1 MSMYADHS
9 LTIRGC
15 LSRLRKPNPAILVPV
30 LGCLLLQ
37 GAHVQ
42 PVAAQ
47 ASAADPAADALPLVF
62 DTYTPGPCSPNG
74 QPQGN
79 CDPGEL
85 VRVRLVPVAEGLRQP
100 RHIAFI
106 PGTNDMLITE
116 PTEIRLVR
124 DGELVGEP
132 IAGFPAASL
141 DAGTLQSVIAHP
153 DFGATGFLYVYY
165 VKRRGDGATTLALA
179 RGRLQDMALADVEEI
194 FVADGWMSGGPI
206 AGRAEFGPDGMIYLT
221 LNDQDRSFSTDDS
234 SVRILAQDV
243 GSDIGKVMRVRDD
256 GGIPTDNPFVGQA
269 WAKPEVFTYGH
280 RNVTGFAWHPETGEL
295 WATEIAPMGGDE
307 LNVLRAG
314 ANYGWPHVSLGR
326 IYNNS
331 LVSEQSWWRPGME
344 MPVMHWTPAIS
355 PSGAVFY
362 TGDRIPQW
370 QGHLFIGALNGQMLQ
385 RVGFDQPGA
394 QSERRESL
402 FIELGRR
409 FRHVEQGPDGYL
421 YVATVIRILGANAP
435 EGPNMSGTVYRIE
448 PAE

>member
-1 MSMYADHS
+1 MSMHCDRALS
-9 LTIRGC
+9 IRGI
-15 LSRLRKPNPAILVPV
+15 LAPLHVPKPRLVVAALTCV
-30 LGCLLLQ
+30 LLH
-37 GAHVQ
+37 AHVQ

-47 ASAADPAADALPLVF
+47 APADRSDARVHSLVF

-74 QPQGN
+74 QAQGN

-106 PGTNDMLITE
+106 PGTNDMLVTE

-124 DGELVGEP
+124 DGKLVEER
-132 IAGFPAASL
+132 IAGFPAESL

-153 DFGATGFLYVYY
+153 DFAATGFIYVYY
-165 VKRRGDGATTLALA
+165 VKRRGDGATTLGLA
-179 RGRLQDMALADVEEI
+179 RGRLEGLELADVEEI

-206 AGRAEFGPDGMIYLT
+206 AGRAEFGPDGMIFLT
-221 LNDQDRSFSTDDS
+221 LNDQDRSFSTDDT

-256 GGIPTDNPFVGQA
+256 GAIPADNPFVGQA
-269 WAKPEVFTYGH
+269 WAKPEVFSYGH

-307 LNVLRAG
+307 LNLLRAG

-344 MPVMHWTPAIS
+344 MPAMHWTPSIS

-362 TGDRIPQW
+362 TGERIPQW

-385 RVGFDQPGA
+385 RVAFDQPGA
-394 QSERRESL
+394 QSERREAL

-435 EGPNMSGTVYRIE
+435 DGPNMSGTVYRIE
-448 PAE
+448 AAE